1 MKRRLLSRDYR
12 PDKPAFRRSRTADWY
27 VIALLFAIGLLMLG
41 LTGLAW
47 TIAGVVHALGD
58 IAHAVRGWVA
68 R

>member
-1 MKRRLLSRDYR
+1 MKRKSVFEDYR
-12 PDKPAFRRSRTADWY
+12 PSNPAFRRRRSADWY
-27 VIALLFAIGLLMLG
+27 LIALLFAVGVLMLG

-47 TIAGVVHALGD
+47 TIAAVVSAISD